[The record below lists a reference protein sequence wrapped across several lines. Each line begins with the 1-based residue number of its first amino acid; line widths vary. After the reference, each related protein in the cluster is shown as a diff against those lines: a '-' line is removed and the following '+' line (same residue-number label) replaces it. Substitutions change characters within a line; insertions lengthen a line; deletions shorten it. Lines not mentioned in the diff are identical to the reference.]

1 MIYDRLF
8 LRERKRNIPR
18 VSNGRPWVRARFD
31 AVEIPLNRMKKSRNA
46 RKNPLLL
53 PVAIGKIPADQ
64 VAILPFYLK
73 PEGGGRFN

>member
-1 MIYDRLF
+1 
-8 LRERKRNIPR
+8 
-18 VSNGRPWVRARFD
+18 
-31 AVEIPLNRMKKSRNA
+31 MKKSRNA

-73 PEGGGRFN
+73 PEGAGRFN